1 MAGRRACVEGRNP
14 IHPGEVLDDEL
25 IEIGSSYLAL
35 ARILKISARHIRQ
48 LVRGERPLSADT
60 ALRLARHFGTSA
72 ELWMNL
78 QTMYDLDLA
87 RRTIGKALDRIPQR
101 RKERVY

>member
-1 MAGRRACVEGRNP
+1 MPPKKLPEVTRKA
-14 IHPGEVLDDEL
+14 IHPGEILLDEVGASGL
-25 IEIGSSYLAL
+25 STAAL
-35 ARILKISARHIRQ
+35 ARILKIPAKHMREIVHGKRS
-48 LVRGERPLSADT
+48 LTADT

-87 RRTIGKALDRIPQR
+87 RRTIGKALDDIPQR
-101 RKERVY
+101 RKEHIF